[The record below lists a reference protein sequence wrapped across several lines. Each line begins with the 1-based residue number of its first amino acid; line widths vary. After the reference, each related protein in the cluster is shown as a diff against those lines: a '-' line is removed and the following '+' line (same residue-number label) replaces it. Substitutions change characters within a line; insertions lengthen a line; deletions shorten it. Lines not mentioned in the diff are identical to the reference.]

1 MSAGKY
7 DFTIEQGAT
16 FSLQVTWK
24 DSTGT
29 PINLTG
35 YTISGKLKKKVTDSA
50 SLASFTCTPANQGTS
65 PGVFTISLS
74 ATTTSSLPVFKG
86 VTSDKE
92 KFTCVYDIQAQ
103 TGSTVYRLLEGVAS
117 VSPRVTD

>member
-35 YTISGKLKKKVTDSA
+35 YTISGKLKRKSLILQ

-65 PGVFTISLS
+65 PGVFTYFIKRNYKLHFQYLKASQ
-74 ATTTSSLPVFKG
+74 VIK
-86 VTSDKE
+86 K

-103 TGSTVYRLLEGVAS
+103 TGSTVYRLLEGVI
-117 VSPRVTD
+117 VLVLG